1 MYKLTL
7 FLGLFLL
14 ITSCAPINNF
24 QLYKTEAPNLKVDK
38 GLLVF
43 EDSVCSIS
51 YDLWSKN
58 GNPTFLFYNKSDH
71 LISIDLSECFFVL
84 NGISYD
90 YFQNRTYTYSSGTSR
105 TAGSLVASENTNST
119 TNSTTTSTNSANS
132 YFSKI
137 STNSR
142 GKSSTQSLSS
152 TQSSMSSTTNSVGY
166 SVSIAEQNVIKIPSK
181 SGKIISEFSIVSDRY
196 RHQDLLKYQSFNEID
211 SLQFT
216 NETSPFV
223 FLNIITYQ
231 FDAMLNSKK
240 TVHNSFYVSSILNM
254 RDEEF
259 YFWDYT
265 ESFGKKTGF
274 KAQFYK
280 YKSPSNFY
288 LPY

>member
-24 QLYKTEAPNLKVDK
+24 QLYKTEAPNLKVDN

-90 YFQNRTYTYSSGTSR
+90 YFQNRTYTYSSGTLR

-119 TNSTTTSTNSANS
+119 TTSTNSATS
-132 YFSKI
+132 YFSQI
-137 STNSR
+137 STNSK
-142 GKSSTQSLSS
+142 GKSTTQSLSS
-152 TQSSMSSTTNSVGY
+152 TQSSMSNTTNSVGY

-181 SGKIISEFSIVSDRY
+181 SGKIISEFSIISDRF
-196 RHQDLLKYQSFNEID
+196 RHQDLLKYTALGEID
-211 SLQFT
+211 SMQFT

-223 FLNIITYQ
+223 FLNTITYQ
-231 FDAMLNSKK
+231 YDPMLNSKK
-240 TVHNSFYVSSILNM
+240 TVQNSFYVSTILNM
-254 RDEEF
+254 HEEQF
-259 YFWDYT
+259 YYEDYAET
-265 ESFGKKTGF
+265 FGKKDVF
-274 KAQFYK
+274 KSLFYK
-280 YKSPSNFY
+280 YKSPMNFY

>member
-90 YFQNRTYTYSSGTSR
+90 YFQNRTYTYSSVTSR
-105 TAGSLVASENTNST
+105 TNGSLVASEN

-137 STNSR
+137 STNSK

-152 TQSSMSSTTNSVGY
+152 TQSSMSNTTNSVGY
-166 SVSIAEQNVIKIPSK
+166 SVSKAEQNVIKIPSK
-181 SGKIISEFSIVSDRY
+181 SGKIISEFSIVSNIF
-196 RHQDLLKYQSFNEID
+196 RHQDLLKYTAFKEID
-211 SLQFT
+211 SMQFT

-240 TVHNSFYVSSILNM
+240 TVQNSFYVSSILNM

-265 ESFGKKTGF
+265 ESFGKKTGI
-274 KAQFYK
+274 KSQFFK

>member
-14 ITSCAPINNF
+14 ITSCSSINNF
-24 QLYKTEAPNLKVDK
+24 QLYKTEAPNLKVDN

-51 YDLWSKN
+51 YNLWSKN

-71 LISIDLSECFFVL
+71 LISIDLTECFFVL

-90 YFQNRTYTYSSGTSR
+90 YFQNRTYTHSSGTSR
-105 TAGSLVASENTNST
+105 TVGNVVSSGN

-132 YFSKI
+132 YFSQL
-137 STNSR
+137 STNSK

-152 TQSSMSSTTNSVGY
+152 TQSSMSSTTTSVGY
-166 SVSIAEQNVIKIPSK
+166 SVSYAEKDVVKIPSK
-181 SGKIISEFSIVSDRY
+181 SGKIISEFSIISNRF
-196 RHQDLLKYQSFNEID
+196 RHQDLLKYTDLGEID
-211 SLQFT
+211 SMQFT

-223 FLNIITYQ
+223 FLNTITYK
-231 FDAMLNSKK
+231 FDPMLNSKK
-240 TVHNSFYVSSILNM
+240 TVQNSFYVSTILNM
-254 RDEEF
+254 HEEQF
-259 YFWDYT
+259 YYADYAET
-265 ESFGKKTGF
+265 FGKKDDF
-274 KAQFYK
+274 KSLFYK
-280 YKSPSNFY
+280 YKSPLNFY

>member
-24 QLYKTEAPNLKVDK
+24 QLYKTEAPDLKVDK

-71 LISIDLSECFFVL
+71 LISIDLTECFFVL

-90 YFQNRTYTYSSGTSR
+90 YFQNRTYTYSSGISR
-105 TAGSLVASENTNST
+105 TAGNIVASEN
-119 TNSTTTSTNSANS
+119 TNSTTTSTNSATS
-132 YFSKI
+132 YFSQI
-137 STNSR
+137 STNSK
-142 GKSSTQSLSS
+142 GKSTTQSLSS
-152 TQSSMSSTTNSVGY
+152 TQSSMSNTTNSVGY
-166 SVSIAEQNVIKIPSK
+166 SVSMAEQNVIKIPSK
-181 SGKIISEFSIVSDRY
+181 SGKIISEFSIVSDRF
-196 RHQDLLKYQSFNEID
+196 RHQDLLKYTAFKEID
-211 SLQFT
+211 SIQFT

-223 FLNIITYQ
+223 FLNTITYQ
-231 FDAMLNSKK
+231 IDALLNSKK
-240 TVHNSFYVSSILNM
+240 TVQNSFYVSTILNM

-259 YFWDYT
+259 YYIDYAET
-265 ESFGKKTGF
+265 FGKKDVF
-274 KAQFYK
+274 QSLFFK

-288 LPY
+288 LTY